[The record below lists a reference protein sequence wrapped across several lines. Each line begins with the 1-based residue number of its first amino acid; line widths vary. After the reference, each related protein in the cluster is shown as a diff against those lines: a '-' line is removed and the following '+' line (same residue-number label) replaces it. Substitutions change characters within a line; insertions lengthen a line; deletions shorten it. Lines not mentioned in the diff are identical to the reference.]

1 MSVFKAAKHT
11 SVGVHAY
18 PCVTCTNVNEWK
30 RRAAH
35 KCCFHKNREGEKK
48 EVWVEKIGAFTMS
61 PQTLQPQP
69 ALVFSFQ
76 SGGDS
81 VLTWCKG
88 RVQSPPLWRG
98 LERDLGLW
106 CPFMVF
112 SAKTDDL
119 RLFAACWW
127 RSDKRCELLQT
138 ICSFYFVLYTPGK
151 LPERDPAL

>member
-1 MSVFKAAKHT
+1 MLTLVWRVQMLMSESTGLHT
-11 SVGVHAY
+11 S
-18 PCVTCTNVNEWK
+18 
-30 RRAAH
+30 AAFIRIVRG
-35 KCCFHKNREGEKK
+35 KKK